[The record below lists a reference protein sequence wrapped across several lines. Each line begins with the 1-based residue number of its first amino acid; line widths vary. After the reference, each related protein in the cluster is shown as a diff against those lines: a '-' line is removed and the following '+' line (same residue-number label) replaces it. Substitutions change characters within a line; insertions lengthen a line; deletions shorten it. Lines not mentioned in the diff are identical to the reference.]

1 MAMMTTQEMFQH
13 EVGDIYDAEH
23 RFLKG
28 QQETLNKAPDPQL
41 QGLIRQH
48 TAQTQQHIKNLD
60 QVFGLLGQQ
69 PQGVMCDSAQG
80 LVTEAHKA
88 MQDAASD
95 PIRDVLIDTAADKV
109 EHYEIASYRGL
120 VTDAAL
126 MGQTEIQNLL
136 QQNLQQEEQTAQL
149 LEQTAPQLVRKALQS
164 AGMAGAT
171 VAGTA
176 AGTPMA
182 EQRMATETPLADTE
196 TMMTETSTVTGES
209 VMTEPRSLGAGQ
221 VMPGMAVVGS
231 DASQVGQVKEVRDA
245 DFLVDRRGRR
255 DLYVPV
261 DGIQEMTG
269 DRIMLNL
276 PADQVD
282 DMGWEKP
289 PLI

>member
-1 MAMMTTQEMFQH
+1 MFQH
-13 EVGDIYDAEH
+13 EVGDIYDAEN

-28 QQETLNKAPDPQL
+28 QQEMLDKASDPQL

-48 TAQTQQHIKNLD
+48 IEQTQQHIKNLD
-60 QVFGLLGQQ
+60 QVFSLLGQQ
-69 PQGVMCDSAQG
+69 PKGVTCDSAQG
-80 LVTEAHKA
+80 LVAEAQKA

-120 VTDAAL
+120 ITDAVL

-136 QQNLQQEEQTAQL
+136 QQKEQTAQL
-149 LEQTAPQLVRKALQS
+149 LEQAAPQLVRKALQS
-164 AGMAGAT
+164 AGIAGGT
-171 VAGTA
+171 LSGTA
-176 AGTPMA
+176 AGAPMTG
-182 EQRMATETPLADTE
+182 QGMATETPLTGLGTMATE
-196 TMMTETSTVTGES
+196 PPTVTGES
-209 VMTEPRSLGAGQ
+209 AMTEPRSLGAGQ
-221 VMPGMAVVGS
+221 VRPGMAVVGS

-255 DLYVPV
+255 DVFVPV
-261 DGIQEMTG
+261 DAIQEITG

-282 DMGWEKP
+282 DMNWEKP